1 MSGKYFS
8 NTFYCRFHMIY
19 GIETNYFLVAQK
31 QKFDL
36 THEIFT
42 KNEIL
47 MMSKIYEYSFLQ
59 ILLPTQ
65 KK

>member
-1 MSGKYFS
+1 
-8 NTFYCRFHMIY
+8 MIY

-36 THEIFT
+36 TYEIYT

-47 MMSKIYEYSFLQ
+47 MMSKIYECSFLQ
-59 ILLPTQ
+59 ILLPT
-65 KK
+65 KKKIISLDAFVWARV